1 MRKGRKNLDWNG
13 MCDAALDA
21 KAVDIR
27 QESHKKEKVCSM
39 CVCVCFCSM
48 DMLNDKL

>member
-1 MRKGRKNLDWNG
+1 MGKGRKNLDWNG
-13 MCDAALDA
+13 MRDAALDA
-21 KAVDIR
+21 KTIDIR

-39 CVCVCFCSM
+39 CVGFCSM